1 MDFKIDRV
9 PAHSSWIHQFS
20 LQAMQTRNSSN
31 DVMYFVYPRD
41 KTQQCSK
48 SVTRQGLL
56 TDFNCFPQ
64 DFFFASKIN
73 QSDYRKVFL
82 VNRGQKLSYGISLDD
97 HPNCC
102 SQTIEDYFFANL
114 SLPSKYCEM
123 CVSNDPIR
131 DLLVTRYTKKFSH
144 DLFSCSSNSK
154 VLSPFL
160 LYFYFGPLQQKF
172 SIGCYLSNYIL
183 IKYLY
188 FY

>member
-20 LQAMQTRNSSN
+20 LQAVQTWSSSS
-31 DVMYFVYPRD
+31 DVMYFVYPGD

-48 SVTRQGLL
+48 SVSRQLVL
-56 TDFNCFPQ
+56 ADLNCFPQ

-73 QSDYRKVFL
+73 QSGYRKVVL

-97 HPNCC
+97 YPNCC
-102 SQTIEDYFFANL
+102 SQTIKDYFFANL

-123 CVSNDPIR
+123 CVSKDLPR
-131 DLLVTRYTKKFSH
+131 CLLVMRYTKKFPH

-154 VLSPFL
+154 VLSQ

-172 SIGCYLSNYIL
+172 SVGCY
-183 IKYLY
+183 
-188 FY
+188 